1 MVSPVDTFIA
11 ALKPEEGDNSQ
22 LLALTG
28 QVLHNLEYQHR
39 WTNLELHK
47 TSSINGTPLPRPLIS
62 GLPPKRI
69 YINPD
74 EQIDILRREVQ
85 NESKEA
91 SRELDPEYE
100 WVLPTH
106 INEEWSLKQLAEIFC
121 VIEHIPGQSTP
132 TKWRQTKRVLMGII
146 QNDSTIVY
154 YFSHD
159 GIVKPRQN

>member
-1 MVSPVDTFIA
+1 MVSPVDTAIA
-11 ALKPEEGDNSQ
+11 KLKSETDDDPQ
-22 LLALTG
+22 FLALTA
-28 QVLHNLEYQHR
+28 QILHNLEYQHR
-39 WTNLELHK
+39 WTDLKHHNL
-47 TSSINGTPLPRPLIS
+47 SSITGKPLPRPLIS

-74 EQIDILRREVQ
+74 EQTDILRREVQ
-85 NESKEA
+85 NESN
-91 SRELDPEYE
+91 SSQQLNPEYE

-106 INEEWSLKQLAEIFC
+106 INEEWSLKSLSEIFHD
-121 VIEHIPGQSTP
+121 IEHVPNQPTT

-146 QNDSTIVY
+146 QDDSTIVY